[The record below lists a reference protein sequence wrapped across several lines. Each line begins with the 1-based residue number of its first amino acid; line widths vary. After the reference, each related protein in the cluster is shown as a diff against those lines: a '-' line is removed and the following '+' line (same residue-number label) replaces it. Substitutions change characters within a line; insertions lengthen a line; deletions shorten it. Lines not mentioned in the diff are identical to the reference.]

1 MLKDSY
7 YIRSLLWTL
16 FALAGLGGALV
27 GFIYLAGYA
36 VVCVV
41 VAIFLAIFFA
51 TYYRPWRSIG
61 RVTTATSIAAKES
74 NQKNVVVSSAE
85 KRATKVKG

>member
-1 MLKDSY
+1 MLRDSY
-7 YIRSLLWTL
+7 YIRSLLLTV
-16 FALAGLGGALV
+16 FSLAGLGAVLV

-41 VAIFLAIFFA
+41 VASLLSIFFA
-51 TYYRPWRSIG
+51 LYYRPWRSIG
-61 RVTTATSIAAKES
+61 RVTIAMPRVVKKGD
-74 NQKNVVVSSAE
+74 QKDVVISSAE